1 MSDIDPS
8 STSALND
15 AMAGLLNTSSAFQK
29 SMKAIMQKEEERER
43 QRAEMSKSRKA
54 KLRETDANMSSLDNK
69 IREFTS
75 SGDSAISFIRDF
87 AQQGKGFL
95 GLGLFSVMAF
105 RLNELSKTW
114 QQLTNNGQTFGGSMT
129 NMLQS
134 AADAGLSLEEFANAY
149 RDHNLVIKETN
160 GGFFDMQKQL
170 RKNISAHGNY
180 GMTVEQITS
189 FMGNN
194 MEVARRNGSLQSK
207 SNSQVVQEMGELALT
222 TTGLANASDKTREQI
237 LELANA
243 AMSSSLSIAAIA
255 TLPRDIQ
262 GQVSKSVMMATAGF
276 ASMGGEAGDFFSK
289 FFNDTLGASAA
300 LTEQGQTAIDAGMS
314 NIAADMDA
322 ISTKFKNG
330 QGSIDDMIDF
340 QGRFKNAYEAQLPV
354 LKAQAAAGNQAAI
367 RMIQYGAAVR
377 VMTHEELKRANAT
390 SDNTE
395 VMTAFFSAFN
405 SVFGMLKGTFVGSFI
420 KSLEGASG
428 KMEEFAGSPVF
439 KQIEAALA
447 SIGTSFGQSVGA
459 WLSALEPEDITD
471 FMSGIASLAEALVI
485 LAKAA
490 TEVSI
495 FFANIIK
502 SVTDMFRSFG
512 ISLGTVAK
520 TIAGIYLGYKVFEG
534 VMKLKNLFGGKVMN
548 VTAAVVNIKGA
559 GAMSDILGGDG
570 GGGSGKKK
578 RGLFGNLKTRANA
591 LGRRGGISGAI
602 GKFGAKALGATG
614 GMFSRIGGAGTLGKI
629 AGVGGGLL
637 KGGLGALAG
646 MGLGMLSDNME
657 QGTAA
662 QKTVSVGA
670 KAASWAGTGAMLG
683 SLIPIPGVG
692 TAGGALAGGALGALS
707 GLYDVM
713 NSPSAK
719 EAEEPKPETLPE
731 QKSSQDQILEQL
743 KRNNEEL
750 LEMRRVMAGKMEMTN
765 RLLAKIE
772 VSAQSLS

>member
-95 GLGLFSVMAF
+95 GLGLFSVMAY

-322 ISTKFKNG
+322 VSNKFKNS
-330 QGSIDDMIDF
+330 QGSIDDVIDF
-340 QGRFKNAYEAQLPV
+340 QSRFKKSYEAQLPV

-377 VMTHEELKRANAT
+377 VMTHEELKRAKASSEDT
-390 SDNTE
+390 KIL
-395 VMTAFFSAFN
+395 TAFFSAFN
-405 SVFGMLKGTFVGSFI
+405 SVFGMLKGTFVSSFI
-420 KSLEGASG
+420 KSMEGASG
-428 KMEEFAGSPVF
+428 KMEEFADSEIF
-439 KQIEAALA
+439 KKINDALGVIGGTLGKRLGEWMNALKTEDIIDFMNGVASVAEGLATFVSGVSIISIALA
-447 SIGTSFGQSVGA
+447 RAFNYVVETLRGV
-459 WLSALEPEDITD
+459 
-471 FMSGIASLAEALVI
+471 
-485 LAKAA
+485 
-490 TEVSI
+490 
-495 FFANIIK
+495 
-502 SVTDMFRSFG
+502 G

-591 LGRRGGISGAI
+591 LGRRGGIGGAI

-637 KGGLGALAG
+637 KGGLGALG
-646 MGLGMLSDNME
+646 GIGLGMLADNME
-657 QGTAA
+657 QGSLG
-662 QKTVSVGA
+662 QKTVSTGA
-670 KAASWAGTGAMLG
+670 KAASWAGTGAMIG
-683 SLIPIPGVG
+683 SVVPGLG
-692 TAGGALAGGALGALS
+692 TAAGAIAGGSLGALS
-707 GLYDVM
+707 GLYDAITT
-713 NSPSAK
+713 PSAK